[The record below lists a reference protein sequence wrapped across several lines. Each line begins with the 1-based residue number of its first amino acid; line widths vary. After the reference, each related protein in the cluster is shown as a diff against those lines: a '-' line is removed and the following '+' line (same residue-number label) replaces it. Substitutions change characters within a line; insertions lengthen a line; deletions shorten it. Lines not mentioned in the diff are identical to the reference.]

1 MDQNEVG
8 IAFEILLEE
17 VESVVGE
24 LNEEGAEAFRR
35 GDYDAAREIA
45 NRVQEVTAFRERVK
59 EMQREWE
66 RLLGGFSG
74 NIKKR
79 GKKQLL
85 AQRLHRGLR
94 TPEDAYRRP
103 ILEALVELGG
113 SALID
118 KVLELVYEKMKDR
131 LNEYDLQP
139 LPSSPKQ
146 SRWRNTAQ
154 WCRKTMVSEGLLKPD
169 SPRGVWEITDAGRE
183 QVLEKGAD

>member
-1 MDQNEVG
+1 MISPFVWSEL
-8 IAFEILLEE
+8 ELLIDKRK
-17 VESVVGE
+17 
-24 LNEEGAEAFRR
+24 LEAFLKDNRILV
-35 GDYDAAREIA
+35 DWELVPEVWSTAAA
-45 NRVQEVTAFRERVK
+45 AFR
-59 EMQREWE
+59 QY
-66 RLLGGFSG
+66 LGS
-74 NIKKR
+74 
-79 GKKQLL
+79 
-85 AQRLHRGLR
+85 
-94 TPEDAYRRP
+94 
-103 ILEALVELGG
+103 
-113 SALID
+113 SAPID